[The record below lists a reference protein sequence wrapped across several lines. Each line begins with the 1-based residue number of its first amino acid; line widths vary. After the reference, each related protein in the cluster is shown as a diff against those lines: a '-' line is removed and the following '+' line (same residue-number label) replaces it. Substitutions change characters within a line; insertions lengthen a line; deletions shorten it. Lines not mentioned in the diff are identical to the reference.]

1 MTLHFLGQSAVK
13 MGILR
18 HLLYNFMLKDFIF
31 FVNEVCVCF
40 VYKIRYFCLFDRDFG
55 EGSTLKTAK
64 IRFLE
69 KGEAAKLPKG
79 MKLLP
84 KAVQKKYIERCR
96 PFCLTAE
103 KDVLT
108 GILQTEAENSM
119 TQVWRKNGEKLL
131 EWLKKDGTGIV
142 IPPVEGEL
150 PRDILP
156 FADGRR
162 LANLFAFAGAAEALR
177 RLGKNPAECT
187 FLLAGGTEEKWRPAL
202 TSMGNEVNHLAI
214 FTAEPEKAAGLTQ
227 ELFEEYGL
235 LTEVFASPKNPLFRQ
250 ADVIFGCGMEQ
261 RAYEHM
267 LGEGAVWVDL
277 AGNRPVL
284 HRLME
289 KRADVTVVDGF
300 FFRRGKRQLEG
311 RYAEA
316 EAFLT
321 CPVFR
326 ENFQFPLAESARN
339 EVLCELQERGYRL
352 SGFSV
357 LGKRVKIRRKP

>member
-1 MTLHFLGQSAVK
+1 M
-13 MGILR
+13 
-18 HLLYNFMLKDFIF
+18 
-31 FVNEVCVCF
+31 
-40 VYKIRYFCLFDRDFG
+40 
-55 EGSTLKTAK
+55 KTAK

-69 KGEAAKLPKG
+69 KGEAARLPNG
-79 MKLLP
+79 VKLLP
-84 KAVQKKYIERCR
+84 RGMQKKYIETCR
-96 PFCLTAE
+96 LYRLTAE
-103 KDVLT
+103 KDILT

-119 TQVWRKNGEKLL
+119 LQVWRKNAVKLM
-131 EWLKKDGTGIV
+131 ERLKKEGVEII
-142 IPPVEGEL
+142 IPPIEGEL

-162 LANLFAFAGAAEALR
+162 LVNLFAFEGAAEALK

-187 FLLAGGTEEKWRPAL
+187 FLLAGGTEEKWRTAL

-267 LGEGAVWVDL
+267 LGDGVVWVDL

-289 KRADVTVVDGF
+289 KRPDVMVADGF
-300 FFRRGKRQLEG
+300 FFRIGKRQLEG

-326 ENFQFPLAESARN
+326 DNFPFPLEKAARN
-339 EVLCELQERGYRL
+339 EMLCELQERGYRV